1 MKRIESINVIPFID
15 ILLVFLA
22 IVLTTASFIS
32 QGKIKVNLPEANNE
46 TSSNVEQ
53 PLTLTVSKSGQY
65 FLKEE
70 QVSSQQVESLFS
82 QLGQSK
88 PILLKIDK
96 TSDFEHFVNILDI
109 SERYQLKNISIATLN
124 NT

>member
-65 FLKEE
+65 FLKE
-70 QVSSQQVESLFS
+70 
-82 QLGQSK
+82 
-88 PILLKIDK
+88 
-96 TSDFEHFVNILDI
+96 
-109 SERYQLKNISIATLN
+109 
-124 NT
+124 